1 VTIQFKD
8 ISTFYLPEDKAVF
21 ASIDQ
26 LKETANR
33 LRSDLVTV
41 DAAIANDTNP
51 DPDPDSRLANLIA
64 GNSVQPIKS
73 WSARRIE
80 LQYAMRD
87 IETALDIVAS
97 KKRAVDY
104 RAGARLAKE
113 IKTQHDAA
121 EKAVVDALVVAHEKH
136 FLYWQAKRHLL
147 NNGIG
152 IYGLFSSDVDNVL
165 GIPIDKGSPLAD
177 LLRTAVTNG
186 FLKSVPESLR

>member
-8 ISTFYLPEDKAVF
+8 ISSFYLPEDKAVF

-26 LKETANR
+26 LKETAAR

-64 GNSVQPIKS
+64 GNSVVPVKS
-73 WSARRIE
+73 WSEQRLD
-80 LQYAMRD
+80 LQRAMRD
-87 IETALDIVAS
+87 VENALDFMAG
-97 KKRAVDY
+97 KKRAVEY
-104 RAGARLAKE
+104 QAGARLAHS
-113 IKTQHDAA
+113 IKAQHDAA
-121 EKAVVDALVVAHEKH
+121 EKTMVDALVVAHERH

-165 GIPIDKGSPLAD
+165 GIPIDKGTPLAD

-186 FLKSVPESLR
+186 FLKAVPESLR

>member
-1 VTIQFKD
+1 MITIKPIASYYNAD
-8 ISTFYLPEDKAVF
+8 DKAIF

-26 LKETANR
+26 LEATAKR
-33 LRSDLVTV
+33 LDSDLATV

-73 WSARRIE
+73 WSTRRIE
-80 LQYAMRD
+80 LQHAMRD
-87 IETALDIVAS
+87 VETALDFMAS
-97 KKRAVDY
+97 KKRAVEY
-104 RAGARLAKE
+104 QAGARLAKE